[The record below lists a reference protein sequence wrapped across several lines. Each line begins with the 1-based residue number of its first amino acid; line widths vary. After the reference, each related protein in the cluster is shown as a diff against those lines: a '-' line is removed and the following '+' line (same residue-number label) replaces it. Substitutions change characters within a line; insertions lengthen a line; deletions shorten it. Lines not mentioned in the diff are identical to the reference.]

1 MYNIP
6 VKININSR
14 FGIVFILIE
23 SNDEMIKP
31 HIIKVKRKIVKEELK
46 MPSSAFIIDSFG
58 TIHTIRIISARNLTK
73 KEIKE
78 FNRRWV
84 R

>member
-1 MYNIP
+1 
-6 VKININSR
+6 
-14 FGIVFILIE
+14 
-23 SNDEMIKP
+23 MIKP
-31 HIIKVKRKIVKEELK
+31 HIIIKVKRKIVKEEL
-46 MPSSAFIIDSFG
+46 MLSSAFIIDSFG
-58 TIHTIRIISARNLTK
+58 TIHTIRIISAGHLTK